1 MYNLNDINRRVDLAT
16 TTNISTTYAGQFA
29 GKYIA
34 AALLSGVTLDKG
46 YITVKPNIKLKE
58 VVKKYAN
65 DNAIFDASC
74 DFNPTSTVTLT
85 EQILQP
91 KELQVNLQ
99 LCKTDFRSDWEALEM
114 GISAFDNLPP
124 KFSDFMIGQVAAQV
138 AQKVEQNIWTG
149 SGAVSGQFSSFDSL
163 FLAGGSGVIQPS
175 MAGTSVTGSSTVIAG
190 LQKVVDNIPI
200 TIYGKED
207 LGIYVSTATM
217 KAFQTAVGANYA
229 NGYNNQ
235 TVIGLKPMD
244 FQGIP
249 LLHCPGLAP
258 NAAVAAQKSNLW
270 FGTGLLSDQNEVKVI
285 DMADIDGSK
294 NVRIVMRYTA
304 GVQFGF
310 GNEIVYAVG

>member
-1 MYNLNDINRRVDLAT
+1 MPT

-34 AALLSGVTLDKG
+34 AALLSSPTLDKG
-46 YITVKPNIKLKE
+46 FVTVKPNIKYKE
-58 VVKKYAN
+58 VLKKYNN
-65 DNAIFDASC
+65 DDAIFDASC

-85 EQILQP
+85 EMILQP

-99 LCKTDFRSDWEALEM
+99 LCKKDFRSDWEAIEM
-114 GISAFDNLPP
+114 GMSAFDNLPP
-124 KFSDFMIGQVAAQV
+124 TFADFMIGQVAAQV
-138 AQKVEQNIWTG
+138 AQKLEQNVWTG
-149 SGAVSGQFSSFDSL
+149 SSAISGQFASFDQL
-163 FLAGGSGVIQPS
+163 FTAGGSGVLVPS
-175 MAGTSVTGSSTVIAG
+175 NAGSSVTGSATVING
-190 LQKVVDNIPI
+190 LQNVVNNIPN

-207 LGIYVSTATM
+207 LGIYVSTAAM

-249 LLHCPGLAP
+249 LLHCPGLPA
-258 NAAVAAQKSNLW
+258 NAVVAAQKSNLY
-270 FGTGLLSDQNEVKVI
+270 FGTGLMSDQNEVKLI
-285 DMADIDGSK
+285 DMADIDGSQ

-310 GNEIVYAVG
+310 GPEIVYAKG